1 MRDLPLRAVYSVPHD
16 FSFASFFRFNDNP
29 FHRDLIVHGIDI
41 DTKLSMAEWNA
52 IRRKIRKKKQ
62 RKFSRRFI
70 DEEFEKLNEY
80 RKAVR
85 RIQLEIY
92 RGDKPKDSEFPF
104 QGKSIVILSS
114 PPP

>member
-1 MRDLPLRAVYSVPHD
+1 MRNLPLRAVYSFPHY
-16 FSFASFFRFNDNP
+16 FSFGSYFRFNDNP
-29 FHRDLIVHGIDI
+29 FHRDLIAHGIDI

-52 IRRKIRKKKQ
+52 IRRKMRKKKI

-70 DEEFEKLNEY
+70 DEEFENLNEY

-92 RGDKPKDSEFPF
+92 RGDKPKDSGFPF
-104 QGKSIVILSS
+104 QGK
-114 PPP
+114 